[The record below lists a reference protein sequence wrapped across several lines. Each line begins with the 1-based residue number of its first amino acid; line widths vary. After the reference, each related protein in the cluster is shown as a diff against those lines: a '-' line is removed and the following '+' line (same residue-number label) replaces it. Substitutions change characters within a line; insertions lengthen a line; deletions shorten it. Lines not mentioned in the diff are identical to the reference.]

1 MNAQID
7 IKTPSGQ
14 SLEGFPRKFS
24 RTPIEGD
31 KWSTSQGNL
40 TSIMYE
46 AIGSWTL
53 HKGDKITI
61 EIL

>member
-1 MNAQID
+1 MNATID

-14 SLEGFPRKFS
+14 SLEGFPVSSFPDVETLEDIVNDLKTTLS
-24 RTPIEGD
+24 VKIISNP
-31 KWSTSQGNL
+31 
-40 TSIMYE
+40 
-46 AIGSWTL
+46 TL

>member
-1 MNAQID
+1 MDAIID

-14 SLEGFPRKFS
+14 SLEGFPVSSFPGMETLEDIVNDLKTMLS
-24 RTPIEGD
+24 VEIISNP
-31 KWSTSQGNL
+31 N
-40 TSIMYE
+40 
-46 AIGSWTL
+46 L